1 MKGLLIIATGIFL
14 SLTLASLPSS
24 GADAAGSSILHKV
37 YWVNPDGSRGLAA
50 EIVTIGHPGKDRH
63 WVNPDGVH
71 GTIGETKTG
80 RSLVN
85 SYVWINPDGLK
96 GILGAATGD
105 RESPG
110 ATAIAARD

>member
-1 MKGLLIIATGIFL
+1 MTGGAIMKGLLIIATGIFL

-96 GILGAATGD
+96 GILGAA
-105 RESPG
+105 
-110 ATAIAARD
+110 